1 MRVSASRRYFT
12 FSVLVGSF
20 PRSVKFPPFLMIEGS
35 FTIYYSVIWRAWIDE
50 RCACPRYE
58 DILHFLVLGG
68 LSFISVS
75 SSPFFIIKGS
85 FTTYSSVVW
94 RTRKDE
100 RCAFLRSR
108 DILHFQFWWAGT
120 LGQSNSHHFLWLKAR
135 LQSTI
140 VSFKGPKWTRG
151 AHVRA
156 LKIFHIFWFW
166 GG

>member
-1 MRVSASRRYFT
+1 M
-12 FSVLVGSF
+12 
-20 PRSVKFPPFLMIEGS
+20 
-35 FTIYYSVIWRAWIDE
+35 YSVIWRARIDE
-50 RCACPRYE
+50 SCACPRYE

-94 RTRKDE
+94 RTWRDE
-100 RCAFLRSR
+100 RCAFLCSR

-120 LGQSNSHHFLWLKAR
+120 LGQSKFHHFLWLKAH

-151 AHVRA
+151 ARVLALNRRELHVSTLWRYFTFSGFGGVKFY
-156 LKIFHIFWFW
+156 LSQFFTIFYHKGLVYNVF
-166 GG
+166 